1 MAPRPRP
8 QHGAAA
14 SPTALSPP
22 AAPVPALLPGPA
34 TPAAGA
40 HGQRAANGL
49 GEVPCG
55 ARRGAARYQR
65 GLRRDALP
73 AWRPGAASQRGGS
86 TRPACA
92 ASPVCPA
99 RLALVPCAAV
109 PCVLCACGLAGHGHR
124 GRGVV
129 VVHCVEVF
137 ASSSSCSASMP
148 QRHASAPCH
157 SPSSEVSP
165 SRRSSSSR
173 VYPPCVSI
181 VSPSHPL
188 FVRASFARVE
198 RVVHPHDRVRY
209 LARSV
214 HIALR
219 HYASRRAL
227 VNHST

>member
-1 MAPRPRP
+1 LAPTVPLD
-8 QHGAAA
+8 GAAA
-14 SPTALSPP
+14 RHERVALWRGS
-22 AAPVPALLPGPA
+22 
-34 TPAAGA
+34 AGTGTGA
-40 HGQRAANGL
+40 RPRDLRRGRAA
-49 GEVPCG
+49 
-55 ARRGAARYQR
+55 ARRG
-65 GLRRDALP
+65 LP
-73 AWRPGAASQRGGS
+73 ARRPSTASQRGGS
-86 TRPACA
+86 GTTPPCAQRPGAARGLCGQPGVPYATRP
-92 ASPVCPA
+92 CPA

-109 PCVLCACGLAGHGHR
+109 PCVLCACGLAGYGHR
-124 GRGVV
+124 GRVIV
-129 VVHCVEVF
+129 VVHCAEVF

-148 QRHASAPCH
+148 QRHASVPRH

-198 RVVHPHDRVRY
+198 RVVHPRDRVRY

-219 HYASRRAL
+219 HCTSRHAL